1 MVETVSVS
9 MDDDLADKLRQR
21 KERTG
26 VPVSVYVRQKIE
38 EGLNEEEEE
47 WAKYKTSTDSSKNP
61 EKPLEKPTRQKKN
74 IRGAAKRPAQHT
86 SRRPAAPTFSLLR
99 GEH

>member
-47 WAKYKTSTDSSKNP
+47 
-61 EKPLEKPTRQKKN
+61 
-74 IRGAAKRPAQHT
+74 
-86 SRRPAAPTFSLLR
+86 
-99 GEH
+99 